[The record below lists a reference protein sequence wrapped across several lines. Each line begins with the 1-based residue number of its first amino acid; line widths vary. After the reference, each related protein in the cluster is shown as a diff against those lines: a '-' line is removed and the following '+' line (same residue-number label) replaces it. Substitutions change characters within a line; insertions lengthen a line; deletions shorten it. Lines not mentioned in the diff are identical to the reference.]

1 MIQLKNR
8 ERKKNSMM
16 QAFRIAAGGLIRRI
30 VFKSTRVLLSFQVQ
44 AYFLRKFYSPDIF
57 PFNPYHAPYHDLA
70 ADPNT
75 DMILRDPDI

>member
-8 ERKKNSMM
+8 EREKKDSMM

-44 AYFLRKFYSPDIF
+44 AYFLRKFYSPDIYLF
-57 PFNPYHAPYHDLA
+57 DPSHAPYIMLW
-70 ADPNT
+70 
-75 DMILRDPDI
+75 LRIQIQI